1 MSKQINKIFSMIQT
15 ELKSEKVELN
25 LINDAKQ
32 LIKSLDAIFEYKQKV
47 DKPIAAGIE
56 KLKSLSREVAKAK
69 SDVGTYISIEKMLP
83 KFESQLK
90 EAFSTLNFLDKAA
103 KELGV
108 KTESMQE
115 FKDLDD
121 TIFVAKR
128 DIEYLKKVADL
139 AKKTLKDF

>member
-1 MSKQINKIFSMIQT
+1 MSEKNVSKMLFSNQ
-15 ELKSEKVELN
+15 EKVELN
-25 LINDAKQ
+25 LINDAKR
-32 LIKSLDAIFEYKQKV
+32 LIKSLDAIFEYKQEK
-47 DKPIAAGIE
+47 DRPIAAGIE
-56 KLKSLSREVAKAK
+56 KLKSLKKEVINAK
-69 SDVGTYISIEKMLP
+69 SDVSTYISIEKRIP

-108 KTESMQE
+108 KTESMKE

-121 TIFVAKR
+121 TIYIAKR
-128 DIEYLKKVADL
+128 DIEYLKKVVDL

>member
-1 MSKQINKIFSMIQT
+1 MSEKSISKMLFSNQ
-15 ELKSEKVELN
+15 EKVELN
-25 LINDAKQ
+25 LINDAKR
-32 LIKSLDAIFEYKQKV
+32 LIKSLDDIFEYKQEK

-56 KLKSLSREVAKAK
+56 KLKSLKKEVINAK
-69 SDVGTYISIEKMLP
+69 SDVSTYISIEKRIP

-108 KTESMQE
+108 KTESMKE
-115 FKDLDD
+115 FKELDT
-121 TIFVAKR
+121 TIYIAKR
-128 DIEYLKKVADL
+128 DIEYLKKVVDL